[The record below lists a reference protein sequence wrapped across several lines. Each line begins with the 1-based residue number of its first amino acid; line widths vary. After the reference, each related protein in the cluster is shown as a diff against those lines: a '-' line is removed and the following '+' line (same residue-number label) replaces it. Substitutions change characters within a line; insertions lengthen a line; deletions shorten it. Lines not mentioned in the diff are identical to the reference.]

1 MSKHDPNAPLV
12 RVAEAAVVGA
22 LEISSRP
29 VGETMKSNISA
40 LVGYISPNWT
50 VEALEL
56 R

>member
-1 MSKHDPNAPLV
+1 MGS
-12 RVAEAAVVGA
+12 VAEAAVA
-22 LEISSRP
+22 LEISSQP
-29 VGETMKSNISA
+29 VGEAVKSDISA

>member
-12 RVAEAAVVGA
+12 RVAEAVVVGA
-22 LEISSRP
+22 LEIPSRP

-56 R
+56 W